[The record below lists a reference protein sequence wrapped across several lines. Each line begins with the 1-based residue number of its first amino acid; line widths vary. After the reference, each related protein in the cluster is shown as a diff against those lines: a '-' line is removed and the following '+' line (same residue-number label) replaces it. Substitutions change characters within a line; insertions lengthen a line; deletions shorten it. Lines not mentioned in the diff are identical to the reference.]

1 MWYQKGKKLMEEIAF
16 NNSNKIY
23 KNECES
29 HGFLGDLKR
38 PAAYHVLM
46 LLPWGAIQLS
56 FYVSIYLS
64 TFQCIDHVLLSK
76 PERWLC
82 ANMAGK

>member
-1 MWYQKGKKLMEEIAF
+1 MEEIAF

-29 HGFLGDLKR
+29 HGFLGDLKM
-38 PAAYHVLM
+38 PAAYHVLI
-46 LLPWGAIQLS
+46 LLPWGANQLS